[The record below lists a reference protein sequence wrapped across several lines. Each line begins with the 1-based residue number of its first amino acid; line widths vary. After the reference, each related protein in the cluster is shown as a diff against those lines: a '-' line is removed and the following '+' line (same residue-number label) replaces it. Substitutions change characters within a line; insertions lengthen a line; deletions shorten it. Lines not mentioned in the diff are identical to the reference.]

1 MESARTFRQRSDG
14 SDATY
19 AGDRE
24 TVRRLRPFQ
33 RRTEHCG
40 RHSLCH
46 SADVGVPW
54 GPATCCRGLLRGRP
68 WYRQGAI
75 ELSQPGCCGLRTSC
89 PHAIR
94 TSQVPGHEAVKEVNP
109 MKFRWLIPLAIL
121 VPLRLSATDAP
132 VGARVATITV
142 NPKEIT
148 VLHLRPDFESTI
160 RMPEEVTSVI
170 LGSPGEFKAE
180 HNEGEPE
187 YVYVK
192 PITKQA
198 AQSNLLI
205 ATKSGQHVTLE
216 LVSDSTG
223 IPNQS
228 QPVDFLIEYR
238 SARSFLISAESGA
251 PAMPAA
257 AGMVPAHESS
267 GRDTGPELSPL
278 SNLDEE
284 FRQQQKVNAPK
295 WTKWEDKQIETS
307 ICDMRQ
313 WSNETV
319 IAYSVLNTSD
329 QPVEIVPPQIQIT
342 GRTASKKKKKE
353 GKGIISDQLEIRDY
367 RLSATRLEPGGRAD
381 GVVVFDRPNF
391 KESTEKL
398 FLQIAQADQV
408 DRPILIRLPFTPPIS
423 GDSK

>member
-1 MESARTFRQRSDG
+1 MKLNWFIPIALLIPLRL
-14 SDATY
+14 DATY
-19 AGDRE
+19 A
-24 TVRRLRPFQ
+24 T
-33 RRTEHCG
+33 
-40 RHSLCH
+40 
-46 SADVGVPW
+46 
-54 GPATCCRGLLRGRP
+54 
-68 WYRQGAI
+68 
-75 ELSQPGCCGLRTSC
+75 
-89 PHAIR
+89 
-94 TSQVPGHEAVKEVNP
+94 
-109 MKFRWLIPLAIL
+109 
-121 VPLRLSATDAP
+121 
-132 VGARVATITV
+132 VGARVATITI
-142 NPKEIT
+142 NPREIT
-148 VLHLRPDFESTI
+148 VLHLRPEFESTI

-205 ATKSGQHVTLE
+205 ATKSGQHVALE
-216 LVSDSTG
+216 LVSDGTG

-238 SARSFLISAESGA
+238 SARSFLISSDSGT
-251 PAMPAA
+251 PTMPAA
-257 AGMVPAHESS
+257 PGKIPAHEINSADAGS
-267 GRDTGPELSPL
+267 GSASL

-307 ICDMRQ
+307 IGDMRQ
-313 WSNETV
+313 WSNQTV
-319 IAYSVLNTSD
+319 ISYSILNNSD

-342 GRTASKKKKKE
+342 GRSAAKKKKKKKE
-353 GKGIISDQLEIRDY
+353 GNGIISDQLEIRDY
-367 RLSATRLEPGGRAD
+367 RLSAARLEPGGRAD